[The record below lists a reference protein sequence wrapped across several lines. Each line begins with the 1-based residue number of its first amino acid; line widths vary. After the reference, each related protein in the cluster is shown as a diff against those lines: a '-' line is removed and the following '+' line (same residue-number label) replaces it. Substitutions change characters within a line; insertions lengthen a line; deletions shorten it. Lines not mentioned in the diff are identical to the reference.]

1 MKKLLLVLA
10 LASFSFSTYAE
21 TLVYF
26 GFIRYEGFIME
37 NSGNRKESGFTRV
50 YLVVSYDPTTRAFT
64 EATLIKYWRKG
75 GQKFR
80 QTTTYTG
87 SITENVILNSPPGNR
102 VFMKN
107 FIDDNTNKY
116 YEFLDSSTMVT
127 GYPSLVIL
135 GRDMPFANLLEGA
148 QITEEAGNLGYRNI
162 RTSNVKFQI
171 AQAATKVYITSTV
184 ALTVGNLEA
193 LIQKYGYSPVP

>member
-10 LASFSFSTYAE
+10 LASFSISSYAE

-37 NSGNRKESGFTRV
+37 NSGNKKEAGFTRA
-50 YLVVSYDPTTRAFT
+50 YLVVGYDQNTRVFSD
-64 EATLIKYWRKG
+64 ATLIKYWRKG

-80 QTTTYTG
+80 ETVPYTG
-87 SITENVILNSPPGNR
+87 SVTENVILNAPPGNR
-102 VFMKN
+102 VFMKD

-116 YEFLDSSTMVT
+116 YEFLDSTSTMV
-127 GYPSLVIL
+127 S
-135 GRDMPFANLLEGA
+135 GRQGIIGSSIPFASTLEGA

-162 RTSNVKFQI
+162 RSGTVKLAI
-171 AQAATKVYITSTV
+171 AQSITKEVITLPPATAV
-184 ALTVGNLEA
+184 AGIEA
-193 LIQKYGYSPVP
+193 MIEGYGYTPVP